1 MRLVFA
7 GTPEFA
13 KVSLAAVH
21 AAGHEV
27 VAVLTQPDRPA
38 GRGLS
43 LQASAVK
50 CWAQEHHLEVLQ
62 PPGLRLQGPHALEAQ
77 RVQQRLLE
85 LAPEVMV
92 VAAYGLL
99 LPPWVLSL
107 PPRGCVNVHASLLP
121 RWRGAA
127 PIVRCIEAGDPLT
140 GITIMQMDEGLDT
153 GPMILHESL
162 SVDAQETAASLHDR
176 LAALGGQLIVRAL
189 AALGASAAER
199 QPQPSEGITVA
210 RKIDKSESRIN
221 WDQDAQVI
229 ERRVRAFDPFP
240 GSVFEWNGQQ
250 LKLWRARVVPEVR
263 GEPGQVVPL
272 GPHRWAIA
280 CGQGGAI
287 EPVTV
292 QRSGGRRIP
301 FSQVIR

>member
-43 LQASAVK
+43 LQPSAVK
-50 CWAQEHHLEVLQ
+50 RWAQEHHLEILQ
-62 PPGLRLQGPHALEAQ
+62 PSGLRLQGPHALQAQ
-77 RVQQRLLE
+77 QVQQRLRE
-85 LAPEVMV
+85 LAPQVMV

-99 LPPWVLSL
+99 LPSWVLSL
-107 PPRGCVNVHASLLP
+107 PPCGCVNVHASLLP

-127 PIVRCIEAGDPLT
+127 PIVRCIEAGDSQT

-153 GPMILHESL
+153 GPIILHDSL
-162 SVDAQETAASLHDR
+162 PIDTQETAASLHDK
-176 LAALGGQLIVRAL
+176 LAVLGGQLIVRAL
-189 AALGASAAER
+189 AHWAALAAER
-199 QPQPSEGITVA
+199 QPQPTEGMTLA
-210 RKIDKSESRIN
+210 RKIDKSEARID
-221 WDQDAQVI
+221 WSQDARVI

-250 LKLWRARVVPEVR
+250 LKLWRARVVPEVH
-263 GEPGQVVPL
+263 GQPGQVVQL

-280 CGQGGAI
+280 CAQGGAI
-287 EPVTV
+287 EPLTV
-292 QRSGGRRIP
+292 QRSGGRRMP
-301 FSQVIR
+301 FSQVSR